1 MPVNEVNNDVYT
13 GEARSP
19 AEGVIDKEID
29 QKTKR
34 VAKDKITPPV
44 PQATPPPATYSILD
58 SIYQLFWPTPAPST
72 SSKPP
77 ETPPKAPPSCD
88 SLWSQRDLP
97 RLFDLL
103 EVEMTTPQGIIWKPN
118 VDRNRLPQLKEP
130 STYLNK
136 NEPSEEEIVE
146 MLTAFIPTIE
156 SRHGVQISTAAF
168 EECLALSKRFI
179 KNERFPD
186 KTIDLLEQAAR
197 FVNLS
202 EASQANVMLQDQKL
216 AVFLDRLLL
225 IRQEVDDPQIIDQK
239 IQEIRSR
246 LTRTVTVE
254 HMRDV
259 VSRKTGIPIKKLQKP
274 EKNFVAS
281 LKKQISDVWKN

>member
-1 MPVNEVNNDVYT
+1 MPVNELNNDVYT
-13 GEARSP
+13 GEARSSSG
-19 AEGVIDKEID
+19 GVIDKEID

-34 VAKDKITPPV
+34 VAKEKITPV
-44 PQATPPPATYSILD
+44 PQEKPPPATYSILD
-58 SIYQLFWPTPAPST
+58 SIYQLFGGTPAPST
-72 SSKPP
+72 SPIPP
-77 ETPPKAPPSCD
+77 ETPPKTSPSCD

-103 EVEMTTPQGIIWKPN
+103 EVEMTTPQGITWKPS
-118 VDRNRLPQLKEP
+118 VDRNRLPQLKGP

-168 EECLALSKRFI
+168 EECLALSQRFI

-186 KTIDLLEQAAR
+186 KALDLLEQAAS
-197 FVNLS
+197 FASLS
-202 EASQANVMLQDQKL
+202 ETSQASVMLQDQKL

-225 IRQEVDDPQIIDQK
+225 MRQEVDDPQIIDQK
-239 IQEIRSR
+239 TQEIRSR
-246 LTRTVTVE
+246 LTRTVTIE
-254 HMRDV
+254 HMREM
-259 VSRKTGIPIKKLQKP
+259 VSRKTGISIKKLQKR

-281 LKKQISDVWKN
+281 LEKQISDVWKN